1 MDQQGLDSGP
11 HYFSVW
17 DYVVFGAMLF
27 VSASIGVYSAC
38 SGGKQKTADEF
49 LVGNRKMGIFPVA
62 MSLAVSY
69 ISAIAV
75 ISMPGEIYVYGT
87 MFSWM
92 MVTGALGDVLFCR
105 LFLPIFL
112 RINVISIYEFFEMRF
127 NKALRLIT
135 NIAFSSFT
143 LFYLGSVV
151 YTPAIV
157 LNAVTGFDLWTCI
170 LLTGVVCIFYTSVGG
185 LKAVVWTDTVQGIIM
200 IVGVV
205 ALIIKGTM
213 VVGGLDKVWQIAEQ
227 GDRIQFLE
235 GNPDPRILYTLW
247 TMLIGSTINGARP
260 NQVEVQR
267 LIACGTKTR
276 AIQALFLAVLFKGI
290 IFALCIFSGL
300 VMYAY
305 YVNCDPWKSKVVSSR
320 DQIMPLFV
328 MELFAK
334 LPGMPG
340 VFLSSVVSASLSTL
354 SSGVNALAAITAEDG
369 VKAIWPNISEGNYAR
384 VAKILALVYGIL
396 AIGSS
401 FCISFMQSGILQ
413 VCRHIVGVISGG
425 FLGIFILAVFVH
437 RCNSKGAVAGFV
449 ASFIVMVW
457 IKVGSIIYP
466 SSRGQLPLSVE
477 GCPVPNGTY
486 TTYTSPTT
494 EWTTA
499 TLPGSTQEPISEEL
513 PAITN
518 LYHISFLYYGLI
530 GTIVCIITAMIV
542 SYLTGFQ
549 DPELIDN
556 RLKNHLTDA
565 LFCCFPGSLKRRMR
579 CGFDKISYGEDDKL
593 PVVQEEMT
601 EVYTKKDELDH
612 IDDHDNESINHING
626 HARPTTNTMDAI

>member
-11 HYFSVW
+11 RYFAVW
-17 DYVVFGAMLF
+17 DYVVFGAMLL

-87 MFSWM
+87 MFSWI
-92 MVTGALGDVLFCR
+92 MVTDALGDVLFCR
-105 LFLPIFL
+105 LFLPTFL

-151 YTPAIV
+151 YTPAIA
-157 LNAVTGFDLWTCI
+157 LNAVTGFDMWTCM
-170 LLTGVVCIFYTSVGG
+170 LSTGVVCIFYTSVGG
-185 LKAVVWTDTVQGIIM
+185 LKAVVWTDTLQGIIM

-247 TMLIGSTINGARP
+247 TMLIGGTITEARP
-260 NQVEVQR
+260 NQIEVQR
-267 LIACGTKTR
+267 LIACGTKPR
-276 AIQALFLAVLFKGI
+276 AIQALFLAVLLKGI
-290 IFALCIFSGL
+290 ILSLCIFSGL

-328 MELFAK
+328 MEMFAEI
-334 LPGMPG
+334 PGLPG
-340 VFLSSVVSASLSTL
+340 VFLASVVSASLSTL

-369 VKAIWPNISEGNYAR
+369 VKAIWPNISERNYAR
-384 VAKILALVYGIL
+384 VAKILALVYGML
-396 AIGSS
+396 AIGFS

-413 VCRHIVGVISGG
+413 FTVSMVGVISGG
-425 FLGIFILAVFVH
+425 FLGVFILAVFVH
-437 RCNSKGAVAGFV
+437 RCNSKGAVTGFV

-466 SSRGQLPLSVE
+466 SSRGQLPLSIE

-486 TTYTSPTT
+486 TTYTIPTT

-499 TLPGSTQEPISEEL
+499 TLPGSTQETISEEL

-530 GTIVCIITAMIV
+530 GSIVCIITSMIV

-579 CGFDKISYGEDDKL
+579 CGIDEINYEEDDKL
-593 PVVQEEMT
+593 PVVQEEMR
-601 EVYTKKDELDH
+601 EVYNKKDELDH
-612 IDDHDNESINHING
+612 VNDQDNESING
-626 HARPTTNTMDAI
+626 HAGPTTDAMNAI